1 MRYRY
6 ITVDVFTDR
15 RFGGNQLAVLPDAA
29 GLTGEQMQRI
39 TAEFNYS
46 ESTFVLP
53 AEGDHTNKVRIFTP
67 AHEMPFAG
75 HPNIGT
81 AFVLAAEGLVGGGDG
96 ETTVTFEELAGI
108 VPVTIRF
115 EDGRPVW
122 CELAAPQLLSLGAK
136 ATPEAAA
143 RALSLSPDDIVMS
156 THPPQV
162 ASVGVEFLL
171 VEVRDRAVL
180 ERARSNLDGMDALEA
195 GGIVGAV
202 HLYTRSDDEFDIRA
216 RMFAPGHGVAEDPAT
231 GSANCTL
238 AGLLAHCDPKPDG
251 SFEWK
256 IAQGVE
262 MGRPSSLAGAADKR
276 GGKVTETR
284 VGGGS
289 VLVMEGTV
297 EVD

>member
-15 RFGGNQLAVLPDAA
+15 RFGGNQLAALPDAE

-39 TAEFNYS
+39 TAECNYS
-46 ESTFVLP
+46 ESTFVLR
-53 AEGDHTNKVRIFTP
+53 AQGIHTNKVRIFTP

-81 AFVLAAEGLVGGGDG
+81 AFVLAAEGLVGGADG
-96 ETTVTFEELAGI
+96 ETTVTFEEPAGI
-108 VPVTIRF
+108 VPVRIRF
-115 EDGRPVW
+115 ENGKPVW
-122 CELAAPQLLSLGAK
+122 CELAAPQLLSLGAT
-136 ATPEAAA
+136 ATAEAAA
-143 RALSLSPDDIVMS
+143 RALSLSPEDIVTS
-156 THPPQV
+156 VHPPQM

-171 VEVRDRAVL
+171 VEVKDRAAL
-180 ERARSNLDGMDALEA
+180 ERARANMDGMDALEA
-195 GGIVGAV
+195 GGLVSAV
-202 HLYTRSDDEFDIRA
+202 HLYTHSHDEFDIRA

-251 SFEWK
+251 SFECK

-262 MGRPSSLAGAADKR
+262 MGRPSALAGAAEKSSA
-276 GGKVTETR
+276 KVTETR
-284 VGGGS
+284 VGGAS
-289 VLVMEGTV
+289 VLVMEGTI